1 MKTLVQNRHLLVQ
14 CWFNTEN
21 KSLIKQP
28 SLYIEPTELTE
39 PTHLL
44 LT

>member
-14 CWFNTEN
+14 RWFNTEN
-21 KSLIKQP
+21 KSLIKQKI
-28 SLYIEPTELTE
+28 LYIEPTELTE

-44 LT
+44 RT

>member
-14 CWFNTEN
+14 RWFNMEN
-21 KSLIKQP
+21 KTIIKQP
-28 SLYIEPTELTE
+28 NIYIEPTELTE

-44 LT
+44 RT